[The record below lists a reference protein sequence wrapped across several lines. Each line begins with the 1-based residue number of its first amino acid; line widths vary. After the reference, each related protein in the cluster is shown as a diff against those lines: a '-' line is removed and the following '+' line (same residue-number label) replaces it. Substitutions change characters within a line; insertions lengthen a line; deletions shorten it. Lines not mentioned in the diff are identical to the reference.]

1 VSLLSISNLFYKE
14 FVMKP
19 GEYFFAEGEI
29 ELNAGRESVNLMVT
43 NTGDR
48 PVQVGSHCHFF
59 EVNRALSFDREVAYG
74 KRLNIPSGT
83 AVRFEPGQKQTVA
96 LISLAGSGIVYG
108 FNALVQGELADQ
120 DVAARARQAVK
131 EFCEQEK

>member
-1 VSLLSISNLFYKE
+1 
-14 FVMKP
+14 MKP
-19 GEYFFAEGEI
+19 GEYFFAEGDI
-29 ELNAGRESVNLMVT
+29 EFNAGQEIVSLLVT

-59 EVNRALSFDREVAYG
+59 EVNRALFFDREVAYG

-83 AVRFEPGQKQTVA
+83 AVRFEPGQKQTVE
-96 LISLAGSGIVYG
+96 LVRLAGNGIVYG
-108 FNALVQGELADQ
+108 YNALVQGELADP

-131 EFCEQEK
+131 EFCEHEQ